1 MQKALCSCT
10 KVPSPSRARA
20 RAPPSP
26 KGEGK
31 VSVTMSHN
39 PKETV
44 LTGLGV
50 SHGIAMGPAY
60 LVQIEHPQAPEYI
73 LPPEQIAAEAARFEQ
88 AVAKA
93 QREISGLKEKSA
105 EIHSEAAEEIVQLL
119 EAHLAMLSG
128 SRLIRGARQKIMLQG
143 LNAESAIAQEITAIS
158 AQFSQLKDPYI
169 ASKSEDVRN
178 VGYRLI
184 RILMGVPYLSLS
196 DVPLGGIVLALEISP
211 AETALLDPRHFA
223 GIATV
228 YGGMTGHT
236 AVMARSIGLPAVLGL
251 NPSLLESVNHG
262 ALAIADG
269 ISGKLILNPSQAT
282 LRFYEQRLKDLKQD
296 KIALNKLSEQP
307 AVTTDG
313 TEIILRANLELPR
326 ELDNI
331 LSCGSDGIG
340 LFRTE
345 FMFMNRDT
353 LPSEDEQFETIV
365 EVVRGMKGAPVTFRT
380 LDIGGDK
387 LIRSLGKHI
396 STADNPALGLR
407 AIRLSLKEPHLLE
420 TQFRAILRA
429 GYFGPVRILLPMV
442 TTASEV
448 EEARRILKECHA
460 ALKKEKVPL
469 ADELPPLGTMIEIP
483 AAALSADSLAAVSD
497 FFALGTNDLIQ
508 YTVAIDRGNDQVAF
522 LFNPLNPAVLRLMEF
537 SIQAG
542 LRAGI
547 PVSICG
553 EMAADPKYTALLL
566 GLGIREM
573 SLGFASLPRIKQ
585 RIRALSSAK
594 ADEFARYVLDQYD
607 PDRIVQIVNSFR
619 A

>member
-1 MQKALCSCT
+1 MPAALL
-10 KVPSPSRARA
+10 V
-20 RAPPSP
+20 
-26 KGEGK
+26 
-31 VSVTMSHN
+31 VSTIMTDA
-39 PKETV
+39 PKELV

-60 LVQIEHPQAPEYI
+60 LVQIEHPQAPEYAV
-73 LPPEQIAAEAARFEQ
+73 PPEHAAAEAARFDQ
-88 AVAKA
+88 AVAQA
-93 QREISGLKEKSA
+93 QQEISDLKDKSA
-105 EIHSEAAEEIVQLL
+105 DLPGDAAEEIILLL

-128 SRLIRGARQKIMLQG
+128 SRLVRGARQKILQEH
-143 LNAESAIAQEITAIS
+143 LNAESAIAREIATIS
-158 AQFSQLKDPYI
+158 EQFSRIKDPYI
-169 ASKSEDVRN
+169 AAKSEDVRN

-196 DVPLGGIVLALEISP
+196 DVPPGGIVLALEISP
-211 AETALLDPRHFA
+211 AETALLDPRRFG

-228 YGGMTGHT
+228 HGGVTGHT
-236 AVMARSIGLPAVLGL
+236 AVVARSMGLPAVLGL
-251 NPSLLESVNHG
+251 NKTLLESAHHG
-262 ALAIADG
+262 APAIVDG
-269 ISGKLILNPSQAT
+269 IGGKLVLNPSQAT
-282 LRFYEQRLKDLKQD
+282 IRLYEQKLQDLRQD
-296 KIALNKLSEQP
+296 KTALNKLTQMP

-313 TEIILRANLELPR
+313 AEITLRANLEMPR

-331 LSCGSDGIG
+331 QASGANGIG

-353 LPSEDEQFETIV
+353 VPSEDEQFETIV
-365 EVVRGMKGAPVTFRT
+365 EVVRAMKGAPVTFRT

-387 LIRSLGKHI
+387 LTRSLGAHL
-396 STADNPALGLR
+396 SAADNPALGLR

-429 GYFGPVRILLPMV
+429 SYFGPVRILLPMV
-442 TTASEV
+442 TMAAEV
-448 EEARRILKECHA
+448 EQARRILKKCFA
-460 ALKKEKVPL
+460 DLKKDKIPL
-469 ADELPPLGTMIEIP
+469 PDALPPLGTMIEIP

-508 YTVAIDRGNDQVAF
+508 YTVAIDRGNDQVAA

-553 EMAADPKYTALLL
+553 EMAADPKYAALLL

-573 SLGFASLPRIKQ
+573 SLGFTSLPRIKQ
-585 RIRALSSAK
+585 RIRSISLAK
-594 ADEFARYVLDQYD
+594 ADEHARYVMDQYD
-607 PDRIVQIVNSFR
+607 PERIIQIVNGFR
-619 A
+619 V

>member
-1 MQKALCSCT
+1 MRNSA
-10 KVPSPSRARA
+10 
-20 RAPPSP
+20 
-26 KGEGK
+26 E
-31 VSVTMSHN
+31 
-39 PKETV
+39 ETV

-73 LPPEQIAAEAARFEQ
+73 LPPEQAGVEIARFDQ
-88 AVAKA
+88 AVAQA
-93 QREISGLKEKSA
+93 RQEISDLKNKSA
-105 EIHSEAAEEIVQLL
+105 DLPAEAAEEIMLL
-119 EAHLAMLSG
+119 LGAHLAMLTG
-128 SRLIRGARQKIMLQG
+128 SRLIRGARQKILQENI
-143 LNAESAIAQEITAIS
+143 NAESAIAREVATIAE
-158 AQFSQLKDPYI
+158 QFSQLKDPYI
-169 ASKSEDVRN
+169 AAKSEDVRN

-184 RILMGVPYLSLS
+184 RILMNVPYLSLN
-196 DVPLGGIVLALEISP
+196 DVPPGGIVLALEISP
-211 AETALLDPRHFA
+211 AETALLDPRRFA

-228 YGGMTGHT
+228 HGGVTGHT

-251 NPSLLESVNHG
+251 NPILLESMHHG
-262 ALAIADG
+262 APAIVDG
-269 ISGKLILNPSQAT
+269 IGGKLVLNPSQAT
-282 LRFYEQRLKDLKQD
+282 QRLYEQKLKDLRQD
-296 KIALNKLSEQP
+296 KTALNKLTQMP

-313 TEIILRANLELPR
+313 TEIILRANLEMPR
-326 ELDNI
+326 ELEN
-331 LSCGSDGIG
+331 LQASGADGIG

-353 LPSEDEQFETIV
+353 VPSEDEQFETIV
-365 EVVRGMKGAPVTFRT
+365 EVVRAMKGAPVTFRT

-387 LIRSLGKHI
+387 LARFLGAHL
-396 STADNPALGLR
+396 SAADNPALGLR

-420 TQFRAILRA
+420 SQFRAILRA
-429 GYFGPVRILLPMV
+429 SYFGPVRILLPMV
-442 TTASEV
+442 TVATEV
-448 EEARRILKECHA
+448 EQARRILTKCYTE
-460 ALKKEKVPL
+460 LKKEKIPL
-469 ADELPPLGTMIEIP
+469 PDTLPPLGTMIEIP

-508 YTVAIDRGNDQVAF
+508 YTVAIDRGNDQVAS

-585 RIRALSSAK
+585 RIRSLAITR
-594 ADEFARYVLDQYD
+594 ADEHARYVLDQYD
-607 PDRIVQIVNSFR
+607 PERIIQIVNGFR
-619 A
+619 V

>member
-1 MQKALCSCT
+1 MLQQPLRNSPGSSSAALM
-10 KVPSPSRARA
+10 KNNAEEV
-20 RAPPSP
+20 
-26 KGEGK
+26 
-31 VSVTMSHN
+31 
-39 PKETV
+39 V

-60 LVQIEHPQAPEYI
+60 LVQIEHPEAPEYV
-73 LPPEQIAAEAARFEQ
+73 LPPEQIAAEMARFDK
-88 AVAKA
+88 AVTKA
-93 QREISGLKEKSA
+93 QQEISDLKNKSA
-105 EIHSEAAEEIVQLL
+105 ALPGDAAEEIMHLL

-128 SRLIRGARQKIMLQG
+128 SRLIRGARQKIALQG
-143 LNAESAIAQEITAIS
+143 INAENAIAQEVTLIS

-169 ASKSEDVRN
+169 AAKSEDVRN

-184 RILMGVPYLSLS
+184 RILMNVPYLSLS
-196 DVPLGGIVLALEISP
+196 NVPQGGIVLALEISP
-211 AETALLDPRHFA
+211 AETALLDPRRFA

-228 YGGMTGHT
+228 HGGVTGHT

-251 NPSLLESVNHG
+251 DKSLLESVHHG
-262 ALAIADG
+262 APAIVDG
-269 ISGKLILNPSQAT
+269 IGGKMILNPSQAT
-282 LRFYEQRLKDLKQD
+282 QRFYEQRLQDLRQD
-296 KIALNKLSEQP
+296 KTVLNKLIQLP

-326 ELDNI
+326 ELENI
-331 LSCGSDGIG
+331 LACGADGIG

-365 EVVRGMKGAPVTFRT
+365 EVVRAMKGALVTFRT

-387 LIRSLGKHI
+387 LIRPLGAHM
-396 STADNPALGLR
+396 SAADNPALGLR

-429 GYFGPVRILLPMV
+429 SYLGPVRILLPMV
-442 TTASEV
+442 TTAGEV
-448 EEARRILKECHA
+448 EQARLILKQCQA

-469 ADELPPLGTMIEIP
+469 PDELPPLGTMIEIP

-508 YTVAIDRGNDQVAF
+508 YTVAIDRGNDQVAA

-542 LRAGI
+542 LRADI

-566 GLGIREM
+566 GLGIREI

-585 RIRALSSAK
+585 RIRSLSLAK
-594 ADEFARYVLDQYD
+594 ADDHARYVLDQYD
-607 PDRIVQIVNSFR
+607 PDRIIQIVNGFR